1 MKYKRGTLIKLQ
13 PDRAAAR
20 GYFSAPAASSEDLL
34 RGIVLEA
41 EEGIRPLPVYL
52 IRWASEPTPEWVY
65 EDSLCEV

>member
-20 GYFSAPAASSEDLL
+20 GYFSDTALSEALL

-65 EDSLCEV
+65 EESLCDV

>member
-20 GYFSAPAASSEDLL
+20 GYFSDTVSSEALL

-65 EDSLCEV
+65 EESLCDV